1 MFGTLYSLISLCLYR
16 VHESP
21 LSSVLT
27 NLFLFFLSSN
37 KFVSFHKL
45 LKIFSFYY
53 CCDFCGEARRD
64 FTAWFFHWLKSIWS
78 LIKSCGLYLFLC
90 WNVESHNYNIDY
102 KQTEETVLFFLY
114 AYAFE
119 MEIKKLITIVGAVM
133 SFIVALGFI
142 VFSTWFKESSTAVK
156 VLTFILCYTYFIS
169 TCLAYRFWPG
179 ILNLP
184 SLVKFATIHHIC
196 SDCVAHGCRDCK
208 PIQTPLFYI

>member
-27 NLFLFFLSSN
+27 NLFRFTSFSKSFLFTIA
-37 KFVSFHKL
+37 V
-45 LKIFSFYY
+45 IFAVRL
-53 CCDFCGEARRD
+53 GEISRHG
-64 FTAWFFHWLKSIWS
+64 FFHWLKSIWS

-196 SDCVAHGCRDCK
+196 SDCVAHRCRDCK
-208 PIQTPLFYI
+208 PIQTPWFYI